1 MVRFSAFGESF
12 NVGFPFVIFLPADF
26 KSNTMVYKNMNSQ
39 FDLRGKLKEK
49 FRYFGDI
56 YEFNS
61 RTCDCLFIKIK
72 NNGYIHRVFTV
83 IYKPT
88 FKDETK
94 MENVINGLKRLKEE
108 MYKNDIYDVA
118 LNPECLFDNQDDYD
132 KFLGYVS
139 DIFIEPIW
147 RVVIT

>member
-1 MVRFSAFGESF
+1 MAVLVNSMVDVFENTKDCIYGKYHE
-12 NVGFPFVIFLPADF
+12 GPFVIFLPADF

-61 RTCDCLFIKIK
+61 RTCDCLFTKIK

-94 MENVINGLKRLKEE
+94 MENVINGLKRLKV
-108 MYKNDIYDVA
+108 YN
-118 LNPECLFDNQDDYD
+118 
-132 KFLGYVS
+132 
-139 DIFIEPIW
+139 
-147 RVVIT
+147 